1 MERLRETL
9 KLLFHQQNPKEV
21 LQRQKVNPLV
31 RVDEIVDAS
40 SFQKMYA
47 LYCDARISL
56 DQANSIYRRL
66 TNAWMG
72 ANVSLSVYSSR
83 KTIFNALLQF
93 SNSCLLE
100 KDGMPVCRYEY
111 LLRWNELSA
120 FLGEDMLTAAFLAA
134 RDLYNG
140 IHRQS
145 FVWPVVINHDNRAL
159 NELLKKP
166 LVDIHFHLN
175 GSSLNFDLNWM
186 SLMNKTSGWSK
197 DFAKHI
203 HTVQH
208 KYNMLTDGDSREP
221 FYLCVMKASALRLLL
236 FDYINGGF
244 SISAIPSH
252 DLEVA
257 KAIIDASTTEDVCH
271 FVKELD
277 LITRS
282 LRLLYG
288 KRYSGKDGSQR
299 IPDYM
304 VSDRITLSTSK
315 NHKDFIFTVLS
326 GERWMLYEL
335 YKEVFGNPSLVDA
348 QVVAWFYAY
357 LLYKSQF
364 RTEFVQM
371 NNTNGFANFALYEKR
386 KSLFIRDGSVYST
399 LLTQMAACSFLNGGD
414 GRFLEARIT
423 PKSKQKVL
431 HWHVN
436 RAMRDITDS
445 HFVSS
450 KVASDLQSEFGV
462 VLHFI
467 KKEDNEKPSIASYGV
482 CRHHKLRNLVKK
494 QALAIRNLRHSTY
507 TTRNRIV
514 GIDAANSEIYAR
526 PEVFA
531 QAFRYLRQD
540 TAINQFQ
547 ELCKD
552 LGMTYHVGEDF
563 MDIVDG
569 LRAIDETILF
579 MGFRNG
585 DRLGHALSL
594 GTDVH
599 TYYKDRHNTV
609 LMPCLTLLDNVVWLY
624 YKGNKLASF
633 GTASHDMEILF
644 ETYIQKVY
652 GHLYLSVRPSMWDYF
667 QSWQLRGD
675 APECYYKRK
684 SKGQISKYSRWQ
696 KFDFNNAEEAAHARL
711 NSKAEDLYSF
721 YHFDPS
727 VRINGNDTVEVK
739 LSESIV
745 NLIEDVQKLMLTEIE
760 RKNICIECNPTSNL
774 RIGYFNCYSNHPI
787 VRMFNCLLEVDEEPH
802 SISVSINTD
811 DKGIF
816 ATSLER
822 EYSLLA
828 LSLEKEYAKTGKN
841 PPRLIYEWLDK
852 IRQLGFEQKF

>member
-1 MERLRETL
+1 MLQKL
-9 KLLFHQQNPKEV
+9 KINP
-21 LQRQKVNPLV
+21 V
-31 RVDEIVDAS
+31 RFVDEELERI
-40 SFQKMYA
+40 SFQKIYSSH
-47 LYCDARISL
+47 CDSKITL
-56 DQANSIYRRL
+56 DEANSIYNHL
-66 TNAWMG
+66 TETWMEDSDG
-72 ANVSLSVYSSR
+72 SFSVYSSR
-83 KTIFNALLQF
+83 KTIFNALLHF
-93 SNSCLLE
+93 CNNSLSE
-100 KDGMPVCRYEY
+100 KDGMPVCHYEC

-120 FLGEDMLTAAFLAA
+120 YLSEDMLTTAFLAA

-140 IHRQS
+140 IQRQS

-197 DFAKHI
+197 EFSKQI
-203 HTVQH
+203 GSVQH
-208 KYNMLTDGDSREP
+208 PYNTVMDGESREP

-244 SISAIPSH
+244 SVDAIPLH
-252 DLEVA
+252 DLQVA
-257 KAIIDASTTEDVCH
+257 NAILDAKTIEDAYH
-271 FVKELD
+271 YVKEMD
-277 LITRS
+277 MITRS
-282 LRLLYG
+282 LRLLCG

-299 IPDYM
+299 IPDYT
-304 VSDRITLSTSK
+304 VNDRITLSTPIDKK
-315 NHKDFIFTVLS
+315 NYIFTVLS
-326 GERWMLYEL
+326 GERWLMYEL
-335 YKEVFGNPSLVDA
+335 YKDIYGNPSRLDA

-371 NNTNGFANFALYEKR
+371 NSTNGFANFAIYEQR

-399 LLTQMAACSFLNGGD
+399 LLTQLAACSFLNSGVD
-414 GRFLEARIT
+414 RFLEARIT
-423 PKSKQKVL
+423 PKSKRKVL
-431 HWHVN
+431 HNHVN
-436 RAMRDITDS
+436 RAVRDITDS
-445 HFVSS
+445 HFVSED
-450 KVASDLQSEFGV
+450 VASGLKFGF

-467 KKEDNEKPSIASYGV
+467 KKVDDSNPRTASLGI
-482 CRHHKLRNLVKK
+482 CRHHKLRETVKK
-494 QALAIRNLRHSTY
+494 QSIAISSLRHSTY
-507 TTRNRIV
+507 PSRNKIA
-514 GIDAANSEIYAR
+514 GIDAANSEINAR

-540 TAINQFQ
+540 SAINQNL
-547 ELCKD
+547 ELCQD

-569 LRAIDETILF
+569 LRAIDETVLF

-594 GTDVH
+594 GTDVQ
-599 TYYKDRHNTV
+599 TYYRDRHYTI
-609 LMPCLTLLDNVVWLY
+609 LMPCQIILDNVVWLY
-624 YKGNKLASF
+624 FKGTKQRSF
-633 GTASHDMEILF
+633 GAASHDLEILF
-644 ETYIQKVY
+644 ETYIQRIY
-652 GHLYLSVRPSMWDYF
+652 NHCHLSVRPSMWDYF

-675 APECYYKRK
+675 APEHYFN
-684 SKGQISKYSRWQ
+684 QLNNTQMPNTSRWH
-696 KFDFNNAEEAAHARL
+696 KFGLNNAEAVTHARS
-711 NSKAEDLYSF
+711 NPIAKDLYSH
-721 YHFDPS
+721 YHFDSS
-727 VRINGNDTVEVK
+727 VRINGTDTVEVK
-739 LSESIV
+739 LSEAVV
-745 NLIEDVQKLMLTEIE
+745 NLIEDVQKLMLSEIE
-760 RKNICIECNPTSNL
+760 KLNICIECNPTSNL
-774 RIGYFNCYSNHPI
+774 RIGYFNRYSNHPI
-787 VRMFNCLLEVDEEPH
+787 VRMFNYMLDVDEDSH
-802 SISVSINTD
+802 AISVSINTD